1 MPKKPL
7 PCESSKAVQRAAK
20 VGGGE
25 GGRKEQVEEG
35 GKKAADDERLKG
47 KKGETPGWGIA
58 PQISHSED

>member
-1 MPKKPL
+1 M
-7 PCESSKAVQRAAK
+7 EEEK
-20 VGGGE
+20 VDE
-25 GGRKEQVEEG
+25 EEQEG